1 MSPMV
6 VVFIYQ
12 AYRLAR
18 SFTLYRRDIEV
29 GVKIGRTMQITDKQ
43 MMHRRSNH
51 YILSVGKRSLTVDQ
65 PVFDT
70 VSVGDQITEYSGK
83 HPGIR
88 IEVVAPGR

>member
-1 MSPMV
+1 MV
-6 VVFIYQ
+6 VVFICQ

-18 SFTLYRRDIEV
+18 SFTLYRREIEV

-51 YILSVGKRSLTVDQ
+51 YECDCRRLDHA
-65 PVFDT
+65 VFDT

-83 HPGIR
+83 HSGIR

>member
-6 VVFIYQ
+6 VVFICQ

-29 GVKIGRTMQITDKQ
+29 GVKICRTMQITDKQ

-51 YILSVGKRSLTVDQ
+51 HILSVGKRSLTVDQ
-65 PVFDT
+65 AVFDT

-83 HPGIR
+83 HSGIR

>member
-1 MSPMV
+1 MV

-43 MMHRRSNH
+43 MMPRRSNH

-83 HPGIR
+83 HSGIR